1 MPLNADGIPDV
12 SSDIA
17 ILLIAGLYAAV
28 FGTVRVNVQV
38 LALPIV
44 VLPFFV
50 VHLIVTVADV
60 LDGILLA
67 IDSGIGHSYEVLT
80 LVAKL
85 TYDPLPTLYSKV

>member
-1 MPLNADGIPDV
+1 MKLH
-12 SSDIA
+12 
-17 ILLIAGLYAAV
+17 
-28 FGTVRVNVQV
+28 V

-67 IDSGIGHSYEVLT
+67 IDDGIVHLYDVVT
-80 LVAKL
+80 LL
-85 TYDPLPTLYSKV
+85 GNFT

>member
-1 MPLNADGIPDV
+1 M
-12 SSDIA
+12 
-17 ILLIAGLYAAV
+17 LLIAGLYAVV
-28 FGTVRVNVQV
+28 FGTVKVNVQV

-67 IDSGIGHSYEVLT
+67 IDEGIVHLYEVPT
-80 LVAKL
+80 LVAKV
-85 TYDPLPTLYSKV
+85 T

>member
-1 MPLNADGIPDV
+1 M
-12 SSDIA
+12 
-17 ILLIAGLYAAV
+17 LLIAGLYAVV
-28 FGTVRVNVQV
+28 FGTVKVNVQV

-67 IDSGIGHSYEVLT
+67 IDEGRCV
-80 LVAKL
+80 
-85 TYDPLPTLYSKV
+85 